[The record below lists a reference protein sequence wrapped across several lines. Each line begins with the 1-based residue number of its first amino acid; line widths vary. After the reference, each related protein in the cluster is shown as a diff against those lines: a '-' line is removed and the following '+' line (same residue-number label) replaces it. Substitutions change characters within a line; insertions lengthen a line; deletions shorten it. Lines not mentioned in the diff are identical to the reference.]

1 MTVIYTKI
9 FYLGFMILIGFLCE
23 KTGYV
28 DNICDRTAKLIKN
41 VTLPLLVLTSVT
53 GQTVEKSIAGEAA
66 IIVIF
71 AFATMA
77 FLAIVGLATAKIF
90 KLDDKQTPVHICL
103 GTFGNVVFLCY
114 PLVQALF
121 GDMGI
126 FYAVFYAI
134 ANDSMLWTLGV
145 ASVSGEK
152 GLKSLK
158 HLVNPCTV
166 IFAVSLVMLCFG
178 IKLPAVIND
187 VFSSVGSAT
196 TPLSMMFIGATLS
209 GISFVGALK
218 KPQIYILTIVKMIV
232 APVLVMLLLR
242 AASSAL
248 PLSETARGA
257 LIFQVAMPCQT
268 IFAVIAS
275 EYKLDTAYAAEI
287 IFITT
292 VFSAISLPLVYGLM
306 GVIF

>member
-1 MTVIYTKI
+1 MSVIYSRI
-9 FYLGFMILIGFLCE
+9 FYLGLMIIIGFICE

-28 DNICDRTAKLIKN
+28 DRLCDRTGKLIKN

-53 GQTVEKSIAGEAA
+53 GQKVGGSAVGEAA
-66 IIVIF
+66 AVVAF
-71 AFATMA
+71 AFGAMA
-77 FLAIVGLATAKIF
+77 FLAATGFITAKLF
-90 KLDDKQTPVHICL
+90 RLKAEQVPVHVCL

-114 PLVQALF
+114 PLVQAVF
-121 GDMGI
+121 GDAGI
-126 FYAVFYAI
+126 LYAVFYAI

-152 GLKSLK
+152 GVKSLK

-166 IFAVSLVMLCFG
+166 VFVISLGMLCLG
-178 IKLPAVIND
+178 LHLPGTLAEVA
-187 VFSSVGSAT
+187 SAMGSAT
-196 TPLSMMFIGATLS
+196 TPLSMLFIGATL
-209 GISFVGALK
+209 GNISFVGALK
-218 KPQIYILTIVKMIV
+218 KPQIYILSVIKMII
-232 APVLVMLLLR
+232 APVAVMLILR
-242 AASSAL
+242 AL
-248 PLSETARGA
+248 PLSLSQAAAGA

-292 VFSAISLPLVYGLM
+292 VFSAVSLPLVYQLM
-306 GVIF
+306 QVI